1 MYSTNIR
8 PSSSVIG
15 SLPLINSSPFGLGVY
30 QWQTSSDFGLGLY
43 ICGIHCTSRGSYNI
57 YYEDVTL
64 GCREV
69 NVTMKTT
76 NNNVLY
82 LFIDSSTLFA
92 PAVAGLKE
100 TTVSHVSNEFKFQQA
115 IHEKGRVCTAIT
127 RLLEVLDYKA

>member
-15 SLPLINSSPFGLGVY
+15 SLPLINPSPFGLGVY
-30 QWQTSSDFGLGLY
+30 QWQTSSDFGLGSY
-43 ICGIHCTSRGSYNI
+43 ICGIHCTIHGSYNI
-57 YYEDVTL
+57 YYGDVTL
-64 GCREV
+64 GCRED

-76 NNNVLY
+76 YNDVLY

-92 PAVAGLKE
+92 LALADLKE
-100 TTVSHVSNEFKFQQA
+100 TMVRHVINDFKFQQA

-127 RLLEVLDYKA
+127 SLLAVLEYKV